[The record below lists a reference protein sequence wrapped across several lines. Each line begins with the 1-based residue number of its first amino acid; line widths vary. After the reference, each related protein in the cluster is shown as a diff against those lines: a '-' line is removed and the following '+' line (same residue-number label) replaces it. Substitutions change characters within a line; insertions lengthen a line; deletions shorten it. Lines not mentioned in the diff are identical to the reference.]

1 MSKMTVKWYVAK
13 KNLVKFAESED
24 AYAVVEGLTVE
35 AKAGDK
41 VEVEI
46 EDKVVVKM
54 EKLDTVQKEEKK
66 EEKAETKEVK
76 TEPEPSAE
84 KEAPEVEPST
94 PAKYEFPFTLE
105 EPVVVTWTVAAYS
118 PKNAVIK
125 FEEQESAKYWYPIKD
140 KIVPSFEGINKGD
153 KIAVKIGKVEATAQS
168 GNRYMKDGIIAIDKG
183 SIEKKEAPE
192 TPETKEEPK
201 REVKRSDTN
210 DSIERQ
216 VALKEAGAIVRS
228 LIESGSEFTNC
239 QVKIEKVLKDLTLAS
254 LDAMR
259 NA

>member
-1 MSKMTVKWYVAK
+1 MTVKWYVAK

-94 PAKYEFPFTLE
+94 E

-153 KIAVKIGKVEATAQS
+153 KITVKIGKVEATAQS
-168 GNRYMKDGIIAIDKG
+168 GNRYMKDGIIAIDKD
-183 SIEKKEAPE
+183 SIKKNEPEQKETEAKEEKPQTKKENYRP
-192 TPETKEEPK
+192 
-201 REVKRSDTN
+201 STN
-210 DSIERQ
+210 ESIERQ
-216 VALKEAGAIVRS
+216 VALKGAIE
-228 LIESGSEFTNC
+228 LIKDEMAKRTMTNEEV
-239 QVKIEKVLKDLTLAS
+239 QTRLTFLTSAC
-254 LDAMR
+254 LEAMR